1 MEVID
6 PIADFMPDID
16 DHLWLPA
23 HHRLQEGV
31 RVRPHMVG
39 ISEAEKQDTSIR
51 SEVRS
56 DAQALNRGLCLL
68 SLL

>member
-23 HHRLQEGV
+23 HHRFRCLQEGV

-39 ISEAEKQDTSIR
+39 IS
-51 SEVRS
+51 
-56 DAQALNRGLCLL
+56 
-68 SLL
+68 